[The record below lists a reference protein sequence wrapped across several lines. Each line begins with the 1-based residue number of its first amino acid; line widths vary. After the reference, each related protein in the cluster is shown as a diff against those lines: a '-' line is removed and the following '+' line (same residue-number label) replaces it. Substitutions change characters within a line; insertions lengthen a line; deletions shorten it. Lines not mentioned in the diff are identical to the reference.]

1 MRLLAILLL
10 PLALSGCSALSALS
24 DATTVLDVYE
34 LQAPD
39 AVPQGGARSLDVIVE
54 LPTTT
59 GALDTDRVMVKPSQ
73 LQAQYLD
80 DARWGEEM
88 PVMMQ
93 SLMLRTLQE
102 TEAFRYVA
110 REPLGLSGD
119 VAIVSDVIDF
129 HAVAAPEGEGAEVV
143 LRVRVQLVRET
154 DVAILSSRT
163 FEARAQAP
171 ATDTPTLM
179 RAFDSAS
186 DALLTEFAGWVLGVL

>member
-80 DARWGEEM
+80 DARYD
-88 PVMMQ
+88 P
-93 SLMLRTLQE
+93 
-102 TEAFRYVA
+102 A
-110 REPLGLSGD
+110 
-119 VAIVSDVIDF
+119 
-129 HAVAAPEGEGAEVV
+129 
-143 LRVRVQLVRET
+143 VQLE
-154 DVAILSSRT
+154 
-163 FEARAQAP
+163 
-171 ATDTPTLM
+171 
-179 RAFDSAS
+179 DSDWEEDS
-186 DALLTEFAGWVLGVL
+186 TRRLQDALAGLDERSRHILQSRWLAENKATLHELADVYGVSAERIRQLEKNAMKKIRQQLGEAMVA